1 MRVPDKQGIKEV
13 KETNLVSLFSFC
25 LLISLC
31 FSVFFY
37 SMSPAL
43 AADDDERL
51 SIVADNEDRLSIIII
66 NGGEI
71 YVRSGDAHNF
81 SQDYQLYIKG
91 TDTEGKRIW
100 IELSRNGVLLQ
111 DDIVTEG
118 SQFVYSKNSTEI
130 FNLTVD
136 TIYKGADGVL
146 VKFSPV
152 YQYLDTKLPAPQM
165 PAESLENASNNAS
178 SIDPELETQA
188 KGFGMPI
195 FLLGLGTVLLV
206 TGFFAGKGTKK

>member
-1 MRVPDKQGIKEV
+1 MG
-13 KETNLVSLFSFC
+13 
-25 LLISLC
+25 
-31 FSVFFY
+31 
-37 SMSPAL
+37 
-43 AADDDERL
+43 AACW
-51 SIVADNEDRLSIIII
+51 
-66 NGGEI
+66 
-71 YVRSGDAHNF
+71 
-81 SQDYQLYIKG
+81 K
-91 TDTEGKRIW
+91 
-100 IELSRNGVLLQ
+100 SRNGVLLQ

-178 SIDPELETQA
+178 FDPELETQA
-188 KGFGMPI
+188 EGFDMPI